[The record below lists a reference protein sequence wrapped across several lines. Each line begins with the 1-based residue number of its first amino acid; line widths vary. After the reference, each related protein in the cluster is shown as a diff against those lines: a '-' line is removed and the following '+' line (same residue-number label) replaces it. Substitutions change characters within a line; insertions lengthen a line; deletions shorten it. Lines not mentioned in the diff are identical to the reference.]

1 MSNWTQ
7 FYGARAHITDRLAS
21 ELSPDLVYHCDRHTL
36 QDVLPAAER
45 LGRMAGLD
53 DADLLSLMTAAL
65 FHDTGFLKQY
75 HDHETASIAIA
86 RNALPG
92 FGYTPEQID
101 QVTLI
106 IAATRM
112 PQRPRCLLQQLMC
125 DADLDLL
132 GRDDFWELNRQLLEE
147 TRCFGTFTLSDEAWF
162 TSQIR
167 FLEDHAFFTPQAR
180 TLRDAGK
187 AQNISRMYRALDA
200 VRRTENGVYPQWAM
214 SR

>member
-1 MSNWTQ
+1 MSNWPQ
-7 FYGARAHITDRLAS
+7 FLAAKAYVTVRLTT

-36 QDVLPAAER
+36 EDVLPAAER
-45 LGRMAGLD
+45 LGRLAGID
-53 DADLLSLMTAAL
+53 DADLLTLMTAAL

-86 RNALPG
+86 RSALPD
-92 FGYTPEQID
+92 FGYAPEQID
-101 QVTLI
+101 KVALI

-132 GRDDFWELNRQLLEE
+132 GRDDFWELNRLLLEE

-167 FLEDHAFFTPQAR
+167 FLEDHDFFTPQAR
-180 TLRDAGK
+180 ALRDAGK

>member
-1 MSNWTQ
+1 MSNWPQ
-7 FYGARAHITDRLAS
+7 FYAAKAHIAEKLST

-53 DADLLSLMTAAL
+53 DDALMNLMTAAL

-75 HDHETASIAIA
+75 HDHETASVAIA
-86 RNALPG
+86 RNTLPR
-92 FGYTPEQID
+92 FDYTPEQID
-101 QVTLI
+101 KIVRI
-106 IAATRM
+106 IEATRM
-112 PQRPRCLLQQLMC
+112 PQRPQCQLQQLMC

-147 TRCFGTFTLSDEAWF
+147 TRCFGTFSLSDEAWF

-167 FLEDHAFFTPQAR
+167 FLEDHEFFTAEAH
-180 TLRDAGK
+180 TLRDSGK
-187 AQNISRMYRALDA
+187 AINISRMYRALDA

>member
-1 MSNWTQ
+1 MGNWPQ
-7 FYGARAHITDRLAS
+7 FDAAKAHITHRLSA

-45 LGRMAGLD
+45 LGRAAGLD
-53 DADLLSLMTAAL
+53 DESLLYLMTAAL
-65 FHDTGFLKQY
+65 FHDTGFLTQY
-75 HDHETASIAIA
+75 HDHETASMAIA
-86 RNALPG
+86 RSTLPS
-92 FGYTPEQID
+92 FDYTPKQID
-101 QVTLI
+101 TVVMI
-106 IAATRM
+106 IEATRM
-112 PQRPRCLLQQLMC
+112 PQRPRCELQQLMC

-147 TRCFGTFTLSDEAWF
+147 TRCFGTFSLTDEAWF

-167 FLEDHAFFTPQAR
+167 FLEDHRFFTPQAHA
-180 TLRDAGK
+180 LRDAGK
-187 AQNISRMYRALDA
+187 VKNISRMNRALDA